1 MFLMEFST
9 TSKTFLYEITHRKKT
24 IIELAEGTGIS
35 SSYLYRAALPTD
47 ESGVKFPIEYLIPL
61 MKSAKDFRILKH
73 IAAQCGFVPQIQIP
87 GQVRYRDLFFF
98 EYPDD
103 ILFKFISKF
112 TTLLFPEEVHSH
124 FPCRHLYFCSNLV
137 RQLTPV
143 RYLEN
148 LIRQLVDNSI
158 TAVHYL
164 TGLTDFFSRPPLRTQ
179 ITIHNF

>member
-1 MFLMEFST
+1 MKPL
-9 TSKTFLYEITHRKKT
+9 LYEITQRKKKV
-24 IIELAEGTGIS
+24 IELAEGTGIS

-112 TTLLFPEEVHSH
+112 TTLLFPEGPEGLLGRVHSH
-124 FPCRHLYFCSNLV
+124 FPYRHFYFWPNLV

-164 TGLTDFFSRPPLRTQ
+164 TGLTDLFSCPPLRTQ